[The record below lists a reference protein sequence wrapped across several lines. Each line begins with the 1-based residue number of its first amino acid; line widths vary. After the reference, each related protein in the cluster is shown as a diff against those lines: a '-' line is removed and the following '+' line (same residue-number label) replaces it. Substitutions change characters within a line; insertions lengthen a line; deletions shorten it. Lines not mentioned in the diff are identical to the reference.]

1 MLIELP
7 KFKSSGF
14 LEKKILY
21 LWVKFLSVTE
31 NNCIMMPKDL
41 LDVPEISKAIKILEK
56 SKYTQPKLTAYD
68 QYVDA
73 VRTQQLLI
81 DSSIKK
87 GIEQGIELG
96 KDTGQYLKSIEIATK
111 LKRLGSLSNKEISE
125 LTGLTINEVEN
136 LIIL

>member
-1 MLIELP
+1 LLIELP